1 VLAPTGRPEAPDL
14 SVLGTCARAAAHS
27 PAASTLLRVILHQP
41 ERPERPNAERP
52 YRNPIG
58 RRGLGGD
65 AWPMEFQYGRS
76 AFGCSGRSGWCRM
89 TLTLTLPQIPEDTNA
104 DCHL

>member
-1 VLAPTGRPEAPDL
+1 MLAPTGRPEAPDL

-89 TLTLTLPQIPEDTNA
+89 TLTLTLPQIPEDTHA